1 MAVTETTG
9 ASRRGLVLVA
19 LMLTMALSAMDTT
32 IVATA
37 VPQIVDDIGG
47 FSLFSW
53 LFSIYLLTQTVTIPV
68 YGKLA
73 DLYGR
78 KPVLLAGIV
87 VFLVGSAL
95 CSSAWSMVAL
105 IAFRALQGLG
115 AGSIQATV
123 QTVAGDLYSLEE
135 RGRVQGWLS
144 SVWGIAA
151 IAGPT
156 LGGLFAD
163 YATWRWIFLVNLP
176 IGAVALLLIMR
187 HLHDEAAH
195 RRHKVDYLGSM
206 CILLTCGALVFGL
219 LQGGVAWP
227 WWSAQSVTVFAL
239 TAVLAAVTVAVER
252 RAREPVVPG
261 WVWRRRVLAGSNL
274 SYLGLGL
281 MVIGPSTFLP
291 TYAQTVLGLGAVAA
305 GFVLASMSLTW
316 PLASALCS
324 RLYLRIGF
332 RDTALLGTVI
342 ALVAAAA
349 FPLLGYRCPVWQ
361 PVALTM
367 LLGVGFGLLSTPI
380 VVGLQ
385 STVPHHE
392 RGVATGSIMF
402 CRYLGQSLGA
412 AVFGAIANA
421 TLRHRLQMAPARL
434 HALLPPHID
443 QITPAIVGRRLHP
456 SALNYLRHA
465 MDAATSHVYLGIAA
479 CAGLTLVALAVVA
492 PRRFPLLEPASTA
505 AAAEVPGTVAD

>member
-1 MAVTETTG
+1 MAAVIEDAGTVT
-9 ASRRGLVLVA
+9 RRTPVLVA
-19 LMLTMALSAMDTT
+19 LMLTMALAAMDTT

-78 KPVLLAGIV
+78 KPVLLAGIT
-87 VFLVGSAL
+87 VFLAGSAL
-95 CSSAWSMVAL
+95 CATAWSMVAL

-144 SVWGIAA
+144 SVWGVAA

-156 LGGLFAD
+156 LGGAFAD
-163 YATWRWIFLVNLP
+163 YASWRWIFLVNLP
-176 IGAVALLLIMR
+176 IGALALLLISR
-187 HLHDEAAH
+187 YLRDIPAH
-195 RRHKVDYLGSM
+195 RRHAVDYLGSAG
-206 CILLTCGALVFGL
+206 ILLTCGLVVFGL
-219 LQGGVAWP
+219 LQGGVDWP
-227 WWSAQSVTVFAL
+227 WWSAQSVLVFAAAVVVAVL
-239 TAVLAAVTVAVER
+239 TAAVER

-281 MVIGPSTFLP
+281 LVIGPSTFLP

-316 PLASALCS
+316 PLVSALCS
-324 RLYLRIGF
+324 RLYMRIGF
-332 RDTALLGTVI
+332 RDTALLGAAVLI
-342 ALVAAAA
+342 AATGL
-349 FPLLGYRCPVWQ
+349 FLTLRYQCPVWQ
-361 PVALTM
+361 PIALTM
-367 LLGVGFGLLSTPI
+367 LMGVGFGLLSTSI

-385 STVPHHE
+385 STVPRE
-392 RGVATGSIMF
+392 RRGVATGSVMF
-402 CRYLGQSLGA
+402 ARYLGQSLGA
-412 AVFGAIANA
+412 AVFGAVANA
-421 TLRHRLQMAPARL
+421 TLRHRLDAAPPAL
-434 HALLPPHID
+434 HAHLPGSVD
-443 QITPAIVGRRLHP
+443 AITPAIERHPLEP
-456 SALNYLRHA
+456 SALDYLRHA
-465 MDAATSHVYLGIAA
+465 MDSATSHVYLCLVGVAV
-479 CAGLTLVALAVVA
+479 LTAVALTVA
-492 PRRFPLLEPASTA
+492 PRRFPLLAADPAPEPADSG
-505 AAAEVPGTVAD
+505 PRL

>member
-1 MAVTETTG
+1 VTDQ
-9 ASRRGLVLVA
+9 RRGLVLVA
-19 LMLTMALSAMDTT
+19 LMLTMALAAMDTT

-53 LFSIYLLTQTVTIPV
+53 MFSMYLLTQTVTIPV

-78 KPVLLAGIV
+78 KRVLLAGIV
-87 VFLVGSAL
+87 IFLAGSAL
-95 CSSAWSMVAL
+95 CSAAWSMVAL
-105 IAFRALQGLG
+105 IGFRALQGLG

-123 QTVAGDLYSLEE
+123 QTIAGDLYALEE

-176 IGAVALLLIMR
+176 IGAGALLLLVR
-187 HLHDEAAH
+187 HLHERPSRARH
-195 RRHKVDYLGSM
+195 RIDYAGSTL
-206 CILLTCGALVFGL
+206 ILLACGALVFGL
-219 LQGGVAWP
+219 LQGGVEWA
-227 WWSAQSVTVFAL
+227 WWSAPSVAVFAVAAAL
-239 TAVLAAVTVAVER
+239 VAVTIAVER
-252 RAREPVVPG
+252 RAAEPVVPG

-274 SYLGLGL
+274 GYLGLGL

-305 GFVLASMSLTW
+305 GFVLASMSVTW

-332 RDTALLGTVI
+332 RDTALLGTAI
-342 ALVAAAA
+342 ALVAAGL
-349 FPLLGYRCPVWQ
+349 FPFLAYRCPVWQ

-367 LLGVGFGLLSTPI
+367 LLGAGFGLLSTPI

-385 STVPHHE
+385 STVRHSE
-392 RGVATGSIMF
+392 RGTATGSIMF

-421 TLRHRLQMAPARL
+421 TLRHRLHDAPTTLHGRL
-434 HALLPPHID
+434 PHSINGV
-443 QITPAIVGRRLHP
+443 TSAIVGNRLGP
-456 SALNYLRHA
+456 DALRYLRHA
-465 MDAATSHVYLGIAA
+465 MDAATARVYVAIAVA
-479 CAGLTLVALAVVA
+479 VVLTLLALVAVA
-492 PRRFPLLEPASTA
+492 PRRFPLLTPPATA
-505 AAAEVPGTVAD
+505 AEQVPAATGPPAE

>member
-1 MAVTETTG
+1 MTAVIEGAGTG
-9 ASRRGLVLVA
+9 TRRGLVLVA
-19 LMLTMALSAMDTT
+19 LMLTMALAAMDTT

-78 KPVLLAGIV
+78 KPVLLAGIAL
-87 VFLVGSAL
+87 FLTGSAL
-95 CSSAWSMVAL
+95 SATAWSMVAL

-144 SVWGIAA
+144 SVWGVAA

-156 LGGLFAD
+156 LGGAFAD

-176 IGAVALLLIMR
+176 IGALALLLITR
-187 HLHDEAAH
+187 YLHDVPVH
-195 RRHKVDYLGSM
+195 RQHAVDYLGSAG
-206 CILLTCGALVFGL
+206 ILLTCGLVVFGL
-219 LQGGVAWP
+219 LSGGVDWP
-227 WWSAQSVTVFAL
+227 WWSAQSVLVFA
-239 TAVLAAVTVAVER
+239 AAAAVAALTVAVER
-252 RAREPVVPG
+252 RAHEPVVPG

-281 MVIGPSTFLP
+281 LVIGPVTFLP
-291 TYAQTVLGLGAVAA
+291 TYAQTVLGLGAVVA

-316 PLASALCS
+316 PLVSALCS
-324 RLYLRIGF
+324 RLYMRIGF
-332 RDTALLGTVI
+332 RDTALLGAAVLI
-342 ALVAAAA
+342 AATAL
-349 FPLLGYRCPVWQ
+349 FLTLRYRCPVWQ
-361 PVALTM
+361 PIALTM
-367 LLGVGFGLLSTPI
+367 LMGAGFGLLSTPI

-385 STVPHHE
+385 STVSRE
-392 RGVATGSIMF
+392 QRGVATGSVTF
-402 CRYLGQSLGA
+402 ARYLGQSLGA
-412 AVFGAIANA
+412 AVFGAVANA
-421 TLRHRLQMAPARL
+421 TLRQRLGGAPQ
-434 HALLPPHID
+434 ALRAHLPGSVD
-443 QITPAIVGRRLHP
+443 AITPAIERHRLEP
-456 SALNYLRHA
+456 TALDYLRHA
-465 MDAATSHVYLGIAA
+465 MNSATSHVYLCLVA
-479 CAGLTLVALAVVA
+479 CAVLTAVALTVA
-492 PRRFPLLEPASTA
+492 PRKFPLLAADPVPETA
-505 AAAEVPGTVAD
+505 QN